1 MTKKVSEMS
10 SKEIKSAVK
19 DAYAD
24 LANRTEED
32 ESSGGGGPQATQGGC
47 CGPSKSTD
55 SFQEA
60 RLKNDGNEESK

>member
-32 ESSGGGGPQATQGGC
+32 VSSSESGPQASQSGC
-47 CGPSKSTD
+47 CGPSQSTET
-55 SFQEA
+55 FQKE
-60 RLKNDGNEESK
+60 RLKNDGTEESK